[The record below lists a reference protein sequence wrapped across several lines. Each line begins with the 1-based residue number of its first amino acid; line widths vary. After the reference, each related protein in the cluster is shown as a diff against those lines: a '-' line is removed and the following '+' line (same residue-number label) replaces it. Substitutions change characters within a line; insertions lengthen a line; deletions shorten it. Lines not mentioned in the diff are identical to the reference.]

1 MVEDLDQVVALK
13 ASAKSARDDEEW
25 EEAISDLKEAIQ
37 LLNDRAKESTA
48 MSSRLDSDLADAY
61 GMIGGV
67 EKRWGLEMDGADRR
81 RHLTESVAAYDRGF
95 RYEQRLGPKY
105 ANTYNRVNRIIGRV
119 LLDPSVL
126 EKGGGALPDIAADL
140 EEAEDVLNEQIE
152 SMGRRKDPWA
162 YCDLGTVRLLRG
174 KPDALAAFRKLEPL
188 HPPLFVYESTL
199 TTLQPLCKVASDLR
213 PDLVLAVT
221 QLQRSARYS
230 N

>member
-1 MVEDLDQVVALK
+1 MVEDLDRVVALK
-13 ASAKSARDDEEW
+13 ASAKSARNDEEW
-25 EEAISDLKEAIQ
+25 EEAISDLNEAVQ
-37 LLNDRAKESTA
+37 LLNDRAKESA
-48 MSSRLDSDLADAY
+48 SMPSRLASDLADTY
-61 GMIGGV
+61 GMIGGI
-67 EKRWGLEMDGADRR
+67 EKRWGLQMVGADRR
-81 RHLTESVAAYDRGF
+81 RHLTESVAAYDKGF
-95 RYEQRLGPKY
+95 RYEQGLGPKY

-126 EKGGGALPDIAADL
+126 GKGDSAHPDISADL

-174 KPDALAAFRKLEPL
+174 EPDALAAFRKLEPL
-188 HPPLFVYESTL
+188 RPPSFVYESTL
-199 TTLQPLCKVASDLR
+199 ATLQPLCEVASDLR

>member
-1 MVEDLDQVVALK
+1 MVEDPDQVVALK
-13 ASAKSARDDEEW
+13 ASAKSAQADGEW
-25 EEAISDLKEAIQ
+25 KDAITDLKEAIR
-37 LLNDRAKESTA
+37 LLNDRAKESAA
-48 MSSRLDSDLADAY
+48 MTGRLASDLADAY
-61 GMIGGV
+61 GMIGGA

-81 RHLTESVAAYDRGF
+81 YHLTESVAAYDKGF
-95 RYEQRLGPKY
+95 GYEQGLGPKY

-126 EKGGGALPDIAADL
+126 REGGGDLPDIAADL
-140 EEAEDVLNEQIE
+140 EEAEDVLDEQIE

-188 HPPLFVYESTL
+188 RPPLFVYKSIL
-199 TTLQPLCKVASDLR
+199 TTLKPLCEVASDLR
-213 PDLVLAVT
+213 HDVVLAVT

-230 N
+230 K